1 MINIEN
7 SDVFSLSDD
16 TNGFG
21 AIEQEEVRMPTCTVL
36 PVSSNQSES
45 HYYRKCRGADP
56 VPAI

>member
-21 AIEQEEVRMPTCTVL
+21 GTEQEEVR
-36 PVSSNQSES
+36 
-45 HYYRKCRGADP
+45 
-56 VPAI
+56 VPDMHRSAAFQD